1 MKYVVFFFY
10 TIFYIFFRNFSQS
23 LEISLNTASSP
34 DHCSCVTVQFYTLLL
49 QTQWLVQ
56 AEGVF
61 GHLYNE
67 CFICRTFFPQT
78 SLLNTTKSPSLL
90 WLPTSRWWSGGKR
103 PVFHLGYENF
113 NMPGSKFSASYRTW
127 ARLVS
132 FFLGKECLFL
142 FIQNG
147 VFSSTLT
154 IKHCGLSWQTW
165 ELIAPI
171 PTLETYVSGVGSQ
184 NLQLH
189 VLQTKA
195 QCSELWFPVGW
206 PPTLANEILAQSS
219 GQYSVPAGV
228 MVPKYWVSRRAVPN
242 NE

>member
-1 MKYVVFFFY
+1 M
-10 TIFYIFFRNFSQS
+10 T
-23 LEISLNTASSP
+23 
-34 DHCSCVTVQFYTLLL
+34 
-49 QTQWLVQ
+49 LVQ

-67 CFICRTFFPQT
+67 CFICRTFFSPNFSFEYYQIT
-78 SLLNTTKSPSLL
+78 SII
-90 WLPTSRWWSGGKR
+90 LPWYDYPHQYGGVEGKD
-103 PVFHLGYENF
+103 FHLGYENF
-113 NMPGSKFSASYRTW
+113 NMPGSRFSASYRTW

-206 PPTLANEILAQSS
+206 HPTLANEILAQSS
-219 GQYSVPAGV
+219 GQ
-228 MVPKYWVSRRAVPN
+228 
-242 NE
+242 